1 MRGRSNV
8 SSKSGCSY
16 IYVGKRR
23 RGKRNICVIQ
33 AVDTGTGGSVPPCS
47 FSAGLIL
54 GVKDQASEIST
65 TGNASELNRE
75 TTYKVKRN

>member
-1 MRGRSNV
+1 MRERSNV
-8 SSKSGCSY
+8 SSKSGYSY
-16 IYVGKRR
+16 LYVGKRR

-54 GVKDQASEIST
+54 GVKDLASEILCLFYYMKS
-65 TGNASELNRE
+65 GSKAKE
-75 TTYKVKRN
+75 KKKKI